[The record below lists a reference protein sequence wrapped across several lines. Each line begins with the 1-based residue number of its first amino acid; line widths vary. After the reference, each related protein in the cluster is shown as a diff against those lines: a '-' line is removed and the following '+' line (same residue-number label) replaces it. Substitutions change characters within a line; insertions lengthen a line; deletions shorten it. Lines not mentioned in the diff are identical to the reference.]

1 MHQVEVEPAID
12 VVEDVVENVVENES
26 YRCYSA
32 IQRVI
37 KPIVIY

>member
-37 KPIVIY
+37 